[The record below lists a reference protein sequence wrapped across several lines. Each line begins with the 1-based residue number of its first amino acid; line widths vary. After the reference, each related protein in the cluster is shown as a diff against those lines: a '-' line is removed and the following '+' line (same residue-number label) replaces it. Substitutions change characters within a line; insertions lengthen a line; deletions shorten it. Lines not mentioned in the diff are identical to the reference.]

1 MVKDSVLRAKDGTT
15 VCNAGIVSY
24 IRHVTCSYLCMSVLH
39 EHTHVCFKVL
49 KAFFRFIQDF
59 IIYIYT
65 PCKKFSYTV
74 YIYIY
79 WIYIY
84 IYTSFPHSQYSCCTS
99 GCVNGVV
106 SGLRGARPHQESVL
120 EHHQKVTLM
129 KIWISWEFFFTMLNS
144 FFIGSRCLGSTYLGC
159 NLIRYYNG
167 ILQLHVNNFGWM
179 STLDLGLNYFQ
190 VNVLLKHGIF
200 WTPNMSWWWWNLSFS
215 TEVRNLWQERPFE
228 ECMHLEEDHTRIGTR
243 LVETH
248 WERFL
253 ESKKLSNQRGAS
265 WKLRLGQ
272 LANLSSWPLPPKKQ
286 KHTHTHSYWV
296 CLWQFWSHKSQVF
309 WYFSEF
315 WHVGRSVQVLL
326 FLAFSFVVW
335 PHHDFEIFLK
345 VDVT

>member
-1 MVKDSVLRAKDGTT
+1 
-15 VCNAGIVSY
+15 
-24 IRHVTCSYLCMSVLH
+24 
-39 EHTHVCFKVL
+39 
-49 KAFFRFIQDF
+49 
-59 IIYIYT
+59 
-65 PCKKFSYTV
+65 
-74 YIYIY
+74 
-79 WIYIY
+79 
-84 IYTSFPHSQYSCCTS
+84 
-99 GCVNGVV
+99 
-106 SGLRGARPHQESVL
+106 
-120 EHHQKVTLM
+120 
-129 KIWISWEFFFTMLNS
+129 MLNS

-286 KHTHTHSYWV
+286 KHTHTHTHTGFAYGSFEV
-296 CLWQFWSHKSQVF
+296 TSHKSSDISQSFGMLDAVCRF
-309 WYFSEF
+309 CSFSLF
-315 WHVGRSVQVLL
+315 PLWFGHIMTLRYSWRLMSLKSWWLFGNPLLHAFIDVCYSCSVIVVVLL
-326 FLAFSFVVW
+326 LLLHPYYDIDIIIFFPQHLPWVPATWWCTISSVVSSS
-335 PHHDFEIFLK
+335 PLS
-345 VDVT
+345 